1 MMIECFFCQ
10 LSVCEVTNWVNWFY
24 CSNCKPIV
32 RIYVQDNV
40 PVYSYFEIEH
50 KEKTYRFN
58 FMLVDKKF
66 TLSQSDGDTIQELGY
81 LPLLN
86 PQNAL
91 QKLPLL
97 LNFS

>member
-1 MMIECFFCQ
+1 MMIECAFCQ
-10 LSVCEVTNWVNWFY
+10 LSMYKVAKWVNWFY

-32 RIYVQDNV
+32 RIYVQDNM

-66 TLSQSDGDTIQELGY
+66 TLSQSDGSILELDY

-91 QKLPLL
+91 QKLPIL